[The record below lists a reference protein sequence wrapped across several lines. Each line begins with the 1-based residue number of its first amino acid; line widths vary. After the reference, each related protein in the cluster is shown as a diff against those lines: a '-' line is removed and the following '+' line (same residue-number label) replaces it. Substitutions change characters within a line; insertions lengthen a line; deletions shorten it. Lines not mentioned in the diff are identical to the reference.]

1 MSRVRGL
8 IKDYDGFRL
17 EIPEMELSDQG
28 VTVLRGPSGSGKTSV
43 LRILTGLEACESL
56 EWWVRDQGVEINLA
70 QLSVRDRRLGV
81 VFQNYELF
89 PHLSAKENL
98 MFAADARGL
107 HPDMSQQRLQ
117 RLTDR
122 LSLESVLSRRA
133 EKLSGGEKQR
143 VALARALIGQP
154 RFLLLDEPFA
164 ALDQDLRADARR
176 LLQQVLS
183 EESCPALLVTHDP
196 ADVEALA
203 TQVIDIQAGRL
214 VTNERAANPA
224 KKNQ

>member
-1 MSRVRGL
+1 MGMSRVRGL

-17 EIPEMELSDQG
+17 EIPHMELSDQG

-56 EWWVRDQGVEINLA
+56 EWWVKGKAVEVNLA
-70 QLSVRDRRLGV
+70 RLAVRDRRLGV

-98 MFAADARGL
+98 QFAADARGL
-107 HPDMSQQRLQ
+107 DQAESQQRLK

-122 LSLESVLSRRA
+122 LSLDSVLDRRA

-164 ALDQDLRADARR
+164 ALDQDLRAGARR

-183 EESCPALLVTHDP
+183 EENCPALLVTHDP

-203 TQVIDIQAGRL
+203 TKVIDIQAGRL
-214 VTNERAANPA
+214 TSR
-224 KKNQ
+224 

>member
-43 LRILTGLEACESL
+43 LRILTGLEACKSL
-56 EWWVRDQGVEINLA
+56 EWWAKDNDKGNDNDKDRGVEINLA

-98 MFAADARGL
+98 KFAADARGL
-107 HPDMSQQRLQ
+107 DQALSQQRLQ

-122 LSLESVLSRRA
+122 LSLESVLDRRA

-203 TQVIDIQAGRL
+203 TKVIDIQAGRL
-214 VTNERAANPA
+214 TKR
-224 KKNQ
+224 

>member
-17 EIPEMELSDQG
+17 EIPHMELSDQG

-56 EWWVRDQGVEINLA
+56 EWWVKGKAVEVNLA
-70 QLSVRDRRLGV
+70 RLAVRDRRLGV

-98 MFAADARGL
+98 QFAADARGL
-107 HPDMSQQRLQ
+107 DQAESQQRLK

-122 LSLESVLSRRA
+122 LSLDSVLDRRA

-164 ALDQDLRADARR
+164 ALDQDLRAGARR

-183 EESCPALLVTHDP
+183 EENCPALLVTHDP

-203 TQVIDIQAGRL
+203 TKVIDIQAGRL
-214 VTNERAANPA
+214 TSR
-224 KKNQ
+224 